1 MVGVLHGWGLDGL
14 AESARLLTSELV
26 TNAVLHARTSIT
38 VRVARDESR
47 RLVRVS
53 VQDGSARS
61 PRERNYSD
69 LSTTGRGLHM
79 VRGGSRDFGDRPAG
93 VREVGVVRAAVR
105 RGPGRARR
113 RGAGVTAV
121 DDELVEVRLLGFP
134 LDVYE
139 RAQEHGD
146 GLVRELMLI
155 AQSSPQEHEVPVRLT
170 AIVTELSS
178 RFAGFGDDTD
188 AVRDA
193 AIDRGERSIDLE
205 YLLPRAAGA
214 ASVHLGDILD
224 EADEYCRQGEHL
236 LSLTTPPEAWPSG
249 AGSSARSCGRST
261 AMRRRPGRTHLAS
274 TLGYGMTSRS
284 SAP

>member
-1 MVGVLHGWGLDGL
+1 M
-14 AESARLLTSELV
+14 
-26 TNAVLHARTSIT
+26 
-38 VRVARDESR
+38 
-47 RLVRVS
+47 
-53 VQDGSARS
+53 
-61 PRERNYSD
+61 
-69 LSTTGRGLHM
+69 
-79 VRGGSRDFGDRPAG
+79 
-93 VREVGVVRAAVR
+93 
-105 RGPGRARR
+105 
-113 RGAGVTAV
+113 TAV

-134 LDVYE
+134 LQAYE

-193 AIDRGERSIDLE
+193 AIDRGERSIDLV
-205 YLLPRAAGA
+205 YRLPRAAGA

-236 LSLTTPPEAWPSG
+236 LSLTTPPEALAFRRWFLGEIVRQVDGEAPTSWP
-249 AGSSARSCGRST
+249 AYLA
-261 AMRRRPGRTHLAS
+261 THPI
-274 TLGYGMTSRS
+274 G
-284 SAP
+284 

>member
-1 MVGVLHGWGLDGL
+1 M
-14 AESARLLTSELV
+14 
-26 TNAVLHARTSIT
+26 
-38 VRVARDESR
+38 
-47 RLVRVS
+47 
-53 VQDGSARS
+53 
-61 PRERNYSD
+61 
-69 LSTTGRGLHM
+69 
-79 VRGGSRDFGDRPAG
+79 
-93 VREVGVVRAAVR
+93 
-105 RGPGRARR
+105 
-113 RGAGVTAV
+113 TAV

-193 AIDRGERSIDLE
+193 AIDRGEQSIDLE

-214 ASVHLGDILD
+214 ACVHLGDILD

-236 LSLTTPPEAWPSG
+236 LSLTTPPESPGLPALVPRRDRAAGRRRCAHVLAGPPRRAPLRLSG
-249 AGSSARSCGRST
+249 RAGSLRHVSSPGGSST
-261 AMRRRPGRTHLAS
+261 IVRTSSRWTMLSVRITEGVGPTHRHRPATLGEHAVRVREEPEPGRVHEGDGAHVHHPVERAVLSACGERGHQPVDCPSHLRQLVLDGHVDLA
-274 TLGYGMTSRS
+274 GHGDGPR
-284 SAP
+284 ACE

>member
-1 MVGVLHGWGLDGL
+1 
-14 AESARLLTSELV
+14 
-26 TNAVLHARTSIT
+26 
-38 VRVARDESR
+38 
-47 RLVRVS
+47 
-53 VQDGSARS
+53 
-61 PRERNYSD
+61 
-69 LSTTGRGLHM
+69 
-79 VRGGSRDFGDRPAG
+79 
-93 VREVGVVRAAVR
+93 
-105 RGPGRARR
+105 
-113 RGAGVTAV
+113 VTAV

-134 LDVYE
+134 LQAYE

-193 AIDRGERSIDLE
+193 AIDRGERSIDLV
-205 YLLPRAAGA
+205 YRLPRAAGA

-236 LSLTTPPEAWPSG
+236 LSLTTPPEALAFRRWFLGEIVRQVDGEAPTSWP
-249 AGSSARSCGRST
+249 AYLA
-261 AMRRRPGRTHLAS
+261 THPI
-274 TLGYGMTSRS
+274 G
-284 SAP
+284 